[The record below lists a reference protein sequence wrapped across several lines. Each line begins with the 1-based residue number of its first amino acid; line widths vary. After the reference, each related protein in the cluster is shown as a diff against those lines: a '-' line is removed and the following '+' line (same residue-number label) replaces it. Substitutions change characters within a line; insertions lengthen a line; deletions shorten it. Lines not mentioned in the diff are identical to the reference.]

1 MLNSGSIVLY
11 AYTYSM
17 WYIYL
22 DKDHS
27 LSNVE
32 EFFKEKLR
40 SDHELYKVTLTYLI
54 KITLFSLPDS

>member
-1 MLNSGSIVLY
+1 MHSV
-11 AYTYSM
+11 
-17 WYIYL
+17 WYIYV

-32 EFFKEKLR
+32 EFFKEKLS

-54 KITLFSLPDS
+54 YITLFSLSDS